1 MRSYTDYLI
10 SQGSTI
16 REALSLL
23 DGMSSIDPILF
34 VVDEQN
40 RLVGSLTDGDIRR
53 GLISRVDLDDK
64 IENIFQSNPKYIV
77 KGQEEFEKIL
87 IYRESN
93 LRVIPVVDLNHC
105 VVNVVNFREIKS
117 YLPVDAVIMAGG
129 RGQRLL
135 PLTEHTPKPLLF
147 VGNKPIIEHN
157 IDRLALYGIDDF
169 WISINYLGDMI
180 EAYFKDGSSKN
191 IQISYIKE
199 EKPLGTLGA
208 VSLVNKFK
216 HDYILIS
223 NSDLLTNI
231 DYEHFFLDFISQN
244 ADMAIVTIP
253 YQVNI
258 PYAVLETN
266 EGNVLGFKEK
276 PTYTYYSNGGIYLIK
291 KSLIDLVPY
300 DEFFNAT
307 DLMNELIRQ
316 KKKVYSY
323 PLMGYWLDIGTPSD
337 LDKAQNDVIKIKFT

>member
-10 SQGSTI
+10 RQRSTI

-64 IENIFQSNPKYIV
+64 IENIFQNDPKYIV

-105 VVNVVNFREIKS
+105 VVNVVNFREIRS

-129 RGQRLL
+129 KGQRLL

-157 IDRLALYGIDDF
+157 LDRLAMFGIDDF
-169 WISINYLGDMI
+169 WISINYLGEKI
-180 EAYFKDGSSKN
+180 ESYFGDGSLKN
-191 IQISYIKE
+191 VQINYIKE
-199 EKPLGTLGA
+199 NRPLGTLGS
-208 VSLVNKFK
+208 VSLVDKFK
-216 HDYILIS
+216 HDYILIT

-231 DYEHFFLDFISQN
+231 DYEHFFLDFISQD
-244 ADMAIVTIP
+244 ADMAVVTIP

-258 PYAVLETN
+258 PYAVLET
-266 EGNVLGFKEK
+266 EDGNVLGFKEK
-276 PTYTYYSNGGIYLIK
+276 PTYTYYSNGGIYLLK
-291 KSLIDLVPY
+291 KSLIEMVPKDDFY
-300 DEFFNAT
+300 NAT

-323 PLMGYWLDIGTPSD
+323 PLIGYWLDIGTPTD
-337 LDKAQNDVIKIKFT
+337 LDKAQNDVTKIKFT